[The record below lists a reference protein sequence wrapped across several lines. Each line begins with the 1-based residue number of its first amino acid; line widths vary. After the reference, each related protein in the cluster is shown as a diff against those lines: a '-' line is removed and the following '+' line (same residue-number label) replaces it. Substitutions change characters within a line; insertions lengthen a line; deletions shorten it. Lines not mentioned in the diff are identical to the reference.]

1 MEDQGNNQPLSLD
14 SGFTSM
20 DIAGVELHEVYI
32 ALQRAGFDKKEALYI
47 IGVTVS
53 SGAMAP
59 YKYDDSEFN
68 DIGDD
73 DGDFDSLT

>member
-1 MEDQGNNQPLSLD
+1 MEDQGSNQPPSLD

-20 DIAGVELHEVYI
+20 DVAAVELHEVYI

-47 IGVTVS
+47 IGVTIS
-53 SGAMAP
+53 SGAMSP

-73 DGDFDSLT
+73 DGDFDSLI